1 MPATP
6 DIISSEKNMAKV
18 VVLKNENNLRKSVQ
32 VNDQDTKQSQIQAT
46 GVVLV
51 SLLTKLG

>member
-1 MPATP
+1 MSATP
-6 DIISSEKNMAKV
+6 DIISSEQNMAKV

-46 GVVLV
+46 DVVLV

>member
-1 MPATP
+1 MSATP
-6 DIISSEKNMAKV
+6 DIISSEQKMAKV

-32 VNDQDTKQSQIQAT
+32 VNDQDTKQRQIQAT

-51 SLLTKLG
+51 SLLTKLC

>member
-1 MPATP
+1 MSATP
-6 DIISSEKNMAKV
+6 DIISSEQNMAKV